1 MLSFLEIKNIAII
14 DKINIEFGTGLNVIT
29 GETGAGKSIIINSI
43 NAILGERISK
53 DIIRTNQDM
62 AQITA
67 IFYTKSPK
75 VKMILDE
82 LGIKCEDDDA
92 LIISREIYACGKN
105 ICRVNGKIVPMST
118 LKNLGEYIINIHGQ
132 NDNKVLFE
140 SKKHID
146 LLDLFIGS
154 KIFELKASY
163 QENLALL
170 KKEQANLFSM
180 TGNAD
185 EREREIDILKY
196 QINEISDANLQ
207 DGEDIELEKKRAIIF
222 NTEKIKSVLGN
233 SYELLSTDNGIRD
246 RMNQISSDMEKIA
259 SLDEKYNKISEDL
272 SSVLYQLD
280 DTMYEIRDNLD
291 SLFFDDESR
300 EKIEERIDLIAR
312 LKKKYGNSIPKILEY
327 LDSCEIKLE
336 QLLNSEKHIEE
347 SKQIIRNLN
356 NVLFNLAKEMN
367 DLRISYA
374 KLLQD
379 NITNEL
385 KDLEMKDSV
394 FSVKIDFDA
403 IYDINGIYN
412 FKDTGLNKVEFFIST
427 NKGQKEKQLT
437 KIASGGEMSRIML
450 AIKSIISDKDNFE
463 SLIFDEI
470 DTGISGIAAQKVGQK
485 LSNLAKSHQLICIT
499 HLPQIAV
506 MADNHYMIEKNT
518 KDDLTKT
525 NVKRLGQNE
534 TVHEIARIIG
544 GATISDITLQNAREM
559 LENARGNQ

>member
-14 DKINIEFGTGLNVIT
+14 DKINIEFGTGLKVIT

-403 IYDINGIYN
+403 MRDSDGIYN

-559 LENARGNQ
+559 LENARGN

>member
-559 LENARGNQ
+559 LENARGN